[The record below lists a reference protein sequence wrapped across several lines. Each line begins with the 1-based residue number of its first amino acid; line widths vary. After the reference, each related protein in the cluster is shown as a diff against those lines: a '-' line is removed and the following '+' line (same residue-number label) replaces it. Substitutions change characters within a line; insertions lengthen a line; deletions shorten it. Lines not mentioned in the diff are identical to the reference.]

1 MKLQNNL
8 FIFLLILQLVTAL
21 AIKTSDRYSKNDIE
35 NKKIFNYNFYC
46 VEDNEKM
53 CSKLH
58 RKVNEATNSLSTI
71 LDMSSKVNFDVFVD
85 NLSKYRIDKSKD
97 VLAVAIDNKFNP
109 LISNNTNIISPYPN
123 SKALK
128 MKLNLKKNN
137 DIMKRDFIL
146 LLNNFKSNKNYL
158 NKLQDEKYLILL
170 EIFEGLYNLDKLP
183 YPYNEKKEENKVTS
197 INDLVNANV
206 LLKVRKNET
215 FIDDFALSNDKSFKK
230 FIDSNKLPEI
240 IRWEDTLISKGIK
253 NFPKLKYKYKRTVAI
268 GDVHG
273 DFKKFESVLR
283 HAKLIDKNDN
293 WIATDTILVQ
303 NGDLT
308 DRGPDFK
315 QIIDLL
321 IKLRAQARKRGGIVY
336 MMLGNHELYDMQA
349 GYFVLSKSDIDAFG
363 GVAEREKAYLWKETT
378 APSFDDLLE
387 NYYSQNKTHPL
398 YTDPAFDLNGPLWNQ
413 YYINT
418 PEEESCKELDKVLK
432 ITKTKRMIIGH
443 TIQEYGHIN
452 TKCQNK
458 LILID
463 VALSKCL
470 GNYFGYVEILNHK
483 KEIWA
488 RYLN

>member
-97 VLAVAIDNKFNP
+97 VLAVALDTKFNP

-128 MKLNLKKNN
+128 M
-137 DIMKRDFIL
+137 R
-146 LLNNFKSNKNYL
+146 FKSDKNYL

-283 HAKLIDKNDN
+283 HAKLIDKNNN

-303 NGDLT
+303 NLIVDQISN
-308 DRGPDFK
+308 K
-315 QIIDLL
+315 IIDLL

-363 GVAEREKAYLWKETT
+363 GLAEREKALSMNGKYGKLLRTDMNVT
-378 APSFDDLLE
+378 LVVDDTLFV
-387 NYYSQNKTHPL
+387 H
-398 YTDPAFDLNGPLWNQ
+398 G
-413 YYINT
+413 
-418 PEEESCKELDKVLK
+418 
-432 ITKTKRMIIGH
+432 
-443 TIQEYGHIN
+443 
-452 TKCQNK
+452 
-458 LILID
+458 
-463 VALSKCL
+463 
-470 GNYFGYVEILNHK
+470 
-483 KEIWA
+483 
-488 RYLN
+488 

>member
-1 MKLQNNL
+1 
-8 FIFLLILQLVTAL
+8 
-21 AIKTSDRYSKNDIE
+21 
-35 NKKIFNYNFYC
+35 
-46 VEDNEKM
+46 
-53 CSKLH
+53 
-58 RKVNEATNSLSTI
+58 
-71 LDMSSKVNFDVFVD
+71 MSSKVNFDVFVD

-283 HAKLIDKNDN
+283 HAKLIDKNNN

-303 NGDLT
+303 NVNS
-308 DRGPDFK
+308 
-315 QIIDLL
+315 II
-321 IKLRAQARKRGGIVY
+321 
-336 MMLGNHELYDMQA
+336 
-349 GYFVLSKSDIDAFG
+349 
-363 GVAEREKAYLWKETT
+363 
-378 APSFDDLLE
+378 
-387 NYYSQNKTHPL
+387 
-398 YTDPAFDLNGPLWNQ
+398 
-413 YYINT
+413 
-418 PEEESCKELDKVLK
+418 
-432 ITKTKRMIIGH
+432 
-443 TIQEYGHIN
+443 
-452 TKCQNK
+452 
-458 LILID
+458 
-463 VALSKCL
+463 
-470 GNYFGYVEILNHK
+470 K
-483 KEIWA
+483 K
-488 RYLN
+488 